1 MPIPM
6 IAAAMMGEK
15 GLSAI
20 VETSKGLG
28 AAGAAPMISYTYVP
42 TIEIGKGKTK
52 KEIPDPHFPTGI
64 QVAIPG
70 WAIGAG
76 LIVGVPSAAVA
87 CIYILDVI
95 KRYSQSKEKDPLVR
109 LSRATTGWGAEF
121 MDTLN
126 KKASLF

>member
-1 MPIPM
+1 MLPVV
-6 IAAAMMGEK
+6 AAMMGPD
-15 GLSAI
+15 GLKAI

-28 AAGAAPMISYTYVP
+28 AAGAAPMLSWTYIP
-42 TIEIGKGKTK
+42 TIEVGKGKSK

-64 QVAIPG
+64 QCAIPG

-76 LIVGVPSAAVA
+76 LVVGVPAAAVA

-95 KRYSQSKEKDPLVR
+95 KRYTQSNEKDPIVR

-121 MDTLN
+121 MDTIN
-126 KKASLF
+126 KKASIF